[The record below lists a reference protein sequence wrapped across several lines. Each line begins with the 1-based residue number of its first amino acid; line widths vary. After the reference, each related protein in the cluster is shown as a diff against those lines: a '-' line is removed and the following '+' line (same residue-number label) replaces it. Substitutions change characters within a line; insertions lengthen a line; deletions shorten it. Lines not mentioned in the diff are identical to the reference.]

1 LKSIRIVQSGDFH
14 LDSPLALHHLSF
26 RKQRREELL
35 QSFSH
40 IIDFSIETN
49 SDLLLLTGDLFDS
62 SRVTQKTLDFLSREM
77 KRFRGSI
84 FISPGNHDPYTP
96 ESPYETFSFPD
107 NTHVFR
113 AYEEIYLDELDCLVC
128 GQGFTDAYQHQNMLQ
143 GRKPVYSAS
152 FKILVMHGEVTTGA
166 NEYNP
171 ISKESIAESGFNYI
185 ALGHRHEFSGILKEG
200 KTSFAYA
207 GIPEGRG
214 FDELGEKGII
224 HGEVFETGTNLSF
237 RKINKRSYSIV
248 QVSLAGAF
256 TTSEICDRIL
266 DSIEKRNDILK
277 IELTGKVPSYLNID
291 IEGITAAL
299 TAHLSYFTVTDRTSV
314 NESIEH
320 ISENTLKGLFLKTI
334 MERKE
339 SSKADHELLD
349 EAASL
354 GLRILSQE
362 DF

>member
-1 LKSIRIVQSGDFH
+1 M
-14 LDSPLALHHLSF
+14 ALHQLSF

-40 IIDFSIETN
+40 IIDFSIETD
-49 SDLLLLTGDLFDS
+49 SKLLLLTGDLFDS
-62 SRVTQKTLDFLSREM
+62 TRVTQRTLDFLSKEM
-77 KRFRGSI
+77 NRFSGHI
-84 FISPGNHDPYTP
+84 FISPGNHDPYLP
-96 ESPYETFSFPD
+96 GSPYETFTFPV
-107 NTHVFR
+107 NTHIFR
-113 AYEEIYLDELDCLVC
+113 EYEEIYLDELDCLVC
-128 GQGFTDAYQHQNMLQ
+128 GQGFTDPYQHQNMLH
-143 GRKPVYSAS
+143 GRKPVHSAS
-152 FKILVMHGEVTTGA
+152 FKILVMHGEVTTSV

-171 ISKESIAESGFNYI
+171 ITKESIAESGFNYI

-200 KTSFAYA
+200 RTSFAYA

-214 FDELGEKGII
+214 FDELGDKGII

-237 RKINKRSYSIV
+237 RKINERSYSIL
-248 QVSLAGAF
+248 QISLSGAF

-266 DSIEKRNDILK
+266 ESIEKRSDIYK
-277 IELTGKVPSYLNID
+277 VELTGEVPSYLNID

-299 TAHLSYFTVTDRTSV
+299 TDHLSYFTLTDRTSV
-314 NESIEH
+314 IESKEH

-339 SSKADHELLD
+339 SSTIDHELLD
-349 EAASL
+349 EVASL

-362 DF
+362 GF

>member
-1 LKSIRIVQSGDFH
+1 M
-14 LDSPLALHHLSF
+14 ALHQLSF

-40 IIDFSIETN
+40 IIDFSIETD
-49 SDLLLLTGDLFDS
+49 SKLLLLTGDLFDS
-62 SRVTQKTLDFLSREM
+62 TRVTQRTLDFLSKEM
-77 KRFRGSI
+77 NRFSGHI

-96 ESPYETFSFPD
+96 GSPYETFTFPV
-107 NTHVFR
+107 NTRIFR
-113 AYEEIYLDELDCLVC
+113 EYEEIYLDELDCLVC
-128 GQGFTDAYQHQNMLQ
+128 GQGFTDPYQHQNMLH
-143 GRKPVYSAS
+143 GRKPLHSAS
-152 FKILVMHGEVTTGA
+152 FKILVMHGEVTTGT

-171 ISKESIAESGFNYI
+171 ITKESIAESGFNYI

-200 KTSFAYA
+200 STSFAYA

-214 FDELGEKGII
+214 FDELGDKGII

-237 RKINKRSYSIV
+237 RKINERSYSIL
-248 QVSLAGAF
+248 QIPLSGAF

-266 DSIEKRNDILK
+266 ESIEKRSDIYK
-277 IELTGKVPSYLNID
+277 VELTGEVPSYLNID

-299 TAHLSYFTVTDRTSV
+299 TDHLSYFTVTDRTSV
-314 NESIEH
+314 IESKEH

-339 SSKADHELLD
+339 SSTIDHELLD

-362 DF
+362 VY

>member
-1 LKSIRIVQSGDFH
+1 MKSIRIVQSGDFH

-49 SDLLLLTGDLFDS
+49 TDLLLLTGDLFDS

-77 KRFRGSI
+77 KRFHGSI

-96 ESPYETFSFPD
+96 DSPYETFSFPG
-107 NTHVFR
+107 NTHIFR
-113 AYEEIYLDELDCLVC
+113 EYEEIYLDELNCLVC
-128 GQGFTDAYQHQNMLQ
+128 GQGFTGAYQHQNMLH
-143 GRKPVYSAS
+143 GRKPVHSAS
-152 FKILVMHGEVTTGA
+152 FKILVMHGEVTTGT

-171 ISKESIAESGFNYI
+171 ITRESIAESGFNYI

-214 FDELGEKGII
+214 FDELGDKGII

-237 RKINKRSYSIV
+237 RKINKRNYSVIPV
-248 QVSLAGAF
+248 PLADAF
-256 TTSEICDRIL
+256 TTSEISDRIL
-266 DSIEKRNDILK
+266 KSIEKRSDILR

-291 IEGITAAL
+291 IDGITAAL
-299 TAHLSYFTVTDRTSV
+299 AGHLSYFTITDRTTV
-314 NESIEH
+314 NENKEH
-320 ISENTLKGLFLKTI
+320 ISDNTLKGLFLKTI
-334 MERKE
+334 MERKDL
-339 SSKADHELLD
+339 SMTDHELLD
-349 EAASL
+349 EAESL
-354 GLRILSQE
+354 GLRILSSE